1 MSLREIGCSDRGT
14 IRDSAS
20 FTSLTGPLYGNGASR
35 APGSRG
41 SDQVAR
47 SRRKKRGPGRAEG
60 LVPAPAPEGE
70 EFCPSG
76 PVEGARQGGR
86 VILAEHF
93 GAASLVVV
101 MHVFLF
107 ASVPIDSSAPWD
119 STIRARSTGW
129 WYTLVFSGLR
139 QMPARRA
146 ASLSTGGDRV
156 GRSLASV
163 EDGPSPPAP
172 LPSPPFLRERGE
184 RQMEPRWQD
193 DPSRRDR

>member
-86 VILAEHF
+86 VILAGHF

-119 STIRARSTGW
+119 STIRARWGGRQR
-129 WYTLVFSGLR
+129 GLCFQRVERKTSAEGRGFVHWRR
-139 QMPARRA
+139 Q
-146 ASLSTGGDRV
+146 
-156 GRSLASV
+156 GRPEPGLWRGRPLTP
-163 EDGPSPPAP
+163 GP
-172 LPSPPFLRERGE
+172 
-184 RQMEPRWQD
+184 
-193 DPSRRDR
+193 

>member
-60 LVPAPAPEGE
+60 LIPAPAPEGE

-76 PVEGARQGGR
+76 PVAPDHR
-86 VILAEHF
+86 VGSVE
-93 GAASLVVV
+93 ASCRVVV
-101 MHVFLF
+101 MHGLF
-107 ASVPIDSSAPWD
+107 ASVPMTRHSLWI
-119 STIRARSTGW
+119 STIRARGEENRWSF
-129 WYTLVFSGLR
+129 VFSELRGAYRRRDRGLS
-139 QMPARRA
+139 P
-146 ASLSTGGDRV
+146 GGDRV
-156 GRSLASV
+156 
-163 EDGPSPPAP
+163 
-172 LPSPPFLRERGE
+172 
-184 RQMEPRWQD
+184 
-193 DPSRRDR
+193 